1 MHILLVDDHTLFRE
15 ALLHVLNQLDDQVI
29 VLEASDT
36 LEATQIISQTRNLDL
51 VLLDI
56 DLPGIDGLTALP
68 ELRELAPSVPIVVLS
83 GSENALDV
91 QRALDNGSVGYIPK
105 SCSSHEMLTALR
117 IILQGDIFIPPRLI
131 SKLGKYP
138 PIIDN
143 SENTSHS
150 QSLLTTRQIEVLK
163 LMADGLPNKSIART
177 LNLAEGTVKLHVSA
191 IINALNAKNRT
202 HAVTEALRLGIT
214 STEEK

>member
-15 ALLHVLNQLDDQVI
+15 ALLHVFNQLDDKVF

-105 SCSSHEMLTALR
+105 SCSGHKMLTALR
-117 IILQGDIFIPPRLI
+117 IILQGDIFVPPRLM

-138 PIIDN
+138 PVIDMSGKN
-143 SENTSHS
+143 SNSR
-150 QSLLTTRQIEVLK
+150 SLLTSRQIEVLK
-163 LMADGLPNKSIART
+163 LMTDGLPNKSIART
-177 LNLAEGTVKLHVSA
+177 LDLAEGTVKLHVSA
-191 IINALNAKNRT
+191 IIHALNAKNRT
-202 HAVTEALRLGIT
+202 HAVTEALRLGIV
-214 STEEK
+214 STND

>member
-15 ALLHVLNQLDDQVI
+15 ALLHVLNQLDEKI
-29 VLEASDT
+29 FVLEASDT

-117 IILQGDIFIPPRLI
+117 IILQGDIFVPPRLM
-131 SKLGKYP
+131 SKLGKHP
-138 PIIDN
+138 SIIDKY
-143 SENTSHS
+143 ENKSDTK
-150 QSLLTTRQIEVLK
+150 SLLTSRQIEVLK

-191 IINALNAKNRT
+191 IIHAFNAKNRT
-202 HAVTEALRLGIT
+202 HAVTEALRLGIV
-214 STEEK
+214 STDD